1 MTCHFLA
8 AAQSTTYIPRGA
20 VDDPVAEEGEEHSG
34 IVPVTMF
41 SFSCR
46 LIS

>member
-1 MTCHFLA
+1 MTYRFLA

-20 VDDPVAEEGEEHSG
+20 VDDPVAEEVEEHSG

-41 SFSCR
+41 DFSCR
-46 LIS
+46 LLS